1 MFTHNLPS
9 IVKLPKSKKFEFI
22 PRFYDP
28 LKEELENRKEEI
40 NTESERKNILFNYRK
55 NNYKSKQEYNNFL
68 KRFTIILTI
77 LLAIA
82 YWMLH

>member
-1 MFTHNLPS
+1 MFKPKLPS
-9 IVKLPKSKKFEFI
+9 IVTLPKSKKFEFI

-28 LKEELENRKEEI
+28 LKEGFEKI
-40 NTESERKNILFNYRK
+40 NTGFERKNILFNYRK